1 MQNTYAKYFSGKFL
15 KYGKNAECREYLF
28 SFFSL
33 YLLTYSYSRDL
44 ISLHRAGVH

>member
-1 MQNTYAKYFSGKFL
+1 MEKTLN
-15 KYGKNAECREYLF
+15 EREYFF

-44 ISLHRAGVH
+44 ISLHRTGVYR